1 MCPTGRHDFGFGIQE
16 SRRSDARRVQLTIQQ
31 PMSVVLSHGQPYG
44 AVRIAIGRW
53 MSDSAV
59 VNAVGATEK
68 PTPAKASFA

>member
-1 MCPTGRHDFGFGIQE
+1 
-16 SRRSDARRVQLTIQQ
+16 
-31 PMSVVLSHGQPYG
+31 MSVVLSHGQPYG